1 MAVSPHF
8 IALAKRYEGLRL
20 APYLCQAGVPTIG
33 WGSTVYP
40 SGVRVKMTDP
50 PITTEEADNIL
61 QVTAAGFQ
69 AEVLRV
75 SPSLALQA
83 EPVIGAVADFA
94 YNLGTARYRA
104 STYRRCVEARNWNE
118 ARKQLRLW
126 VIGGGK
132 RLPGLVARRSD
143 EERLLVDYAR

>member
-1 MAVSPHF
+1 MDISPHF
-8 IALAKRYEGLRL
+8 IALAKHYEGLSL
-20 APYLCQAGVPTIG
+20 SPYLCPAGIPTIG
-33 WGSTVYP
+33 WGSTVYLT
-40 SGVRVKMTDP
+40 GVRVKMTDQH
-50 PITTEEADNIL
+50 ITAEEADNLL

-69 AEVLRV
+69 AEALRL
-75 SPSLALQA
+75 SPSLSQQA
-83 EPVIGAVADFA
+83 EPVIGAVADFL